1 MSQNISKPVESWELS
16 ALCLGELDNN
26 RAAEVRHALSLSP
39 ELQTEYNQLSDTIAT
54 LRGSMNELFAIPS
67 IIDVSKDSNPIIEA
81 NTLAATQRDTV
92 LAAAAK
98 HTQPTSK
105 HASNETGSNV
115 TLPPSTSAW
124 QSAWPML
131 AVVAASIAIVFGL
144 SPVYLRKNQSTNKEN
159 KIALAN
165 AAEKSAPVQSDDMIK
180 LNDKGTFT
188 NASTEA
194 TIVDSVAH
202 PQKGKPNTESAATSV
217 AEKTEQFSLVESLA
231 DNEGRTNSTT
241 DRLGSVAKSG
251 ATTKIEIMPS
261 EPTNVRRGPA
271 STIAKSNIE
280 SSTRSREFVETI
292 LQTEIT
298 TTTQPATGGSPISGT
313 ASTYE
318 SATQSESKDRERV
331 ASGVQVDEYRT
342 RLDDRSSLQ
351 EAESPIQNKPLE
363 KASPGFSA
371 PAGPVPTSLS
381 AASPNSGEELL
392 RQQSLGFNPPSDPGS
407 RNRPASPNEAWG
419 AMGTRDTSDNWHEEL
434 RLERRLGRDPT
445 ASGDRF
451 APFVPNP
458 WYSPTKDPLSTV
470 SIDVDTASYAKVRQL
485 LNESEQM
492 PAPGAVRIEEFVNYF
507 DYNYATPQ
515 DDQPFS
521 AALAVGPCPWN
532 AENRLVRIA
541 IQAKKV
547 DMKERESANVV
558 LLIDVSGSM
567 NQPNKLPLV
576 KRTVQT
582 FVRQMRANDRIAIVV
597 YAGAAGLV
605 LPSTSGREQSTI
617 LDAIERLNAGGS
629 TNGGQGIQLAYSIAR
644 ENFVPNGINRV
655 VLCTDGDFNVGVTG
669 DDALVGLVKEN
680 AKSKVF
686 LTCLG
691 FGVGNFNDSMMEKIS
706 NEGNGIY
713 GFVDNDREARRW
725 MCEKLDSSL
734 VTIAKDVKLQ
744 VEFNPATVGSYRLIG
759 YENRI
764 LKHEDFN
771 NDRKDAGDVNAGHRV
786 TAFYEIVPPGRSPT
800 VPEVDPLRYTTGT
813 NKPASSAIEESK
825 AATNETQIGTQ
836 PPVASD
842 ELLTL
847 KIRYKKPEGDVST
860 KVEFP
865 LKGTTNGEEAGD
877 ADFEWASHVA
887 LFATML
893 RDPNAF
899 TQSQW
904 KHLVEKVDAMLA
916 GTKDADREEFG
927 SMVRK
932 AYRLVD
938 AMAPRWDPK
947 TLE

>member
-16 ALCLGELDNN
+16 ALCLGELDST
-26 RAAEVRHALSLSP
+26 RAEEVRHALSLSID
-39 ELQTEYNQLSDTIAT
+39 LQNEYNQLSETIDA

-67 IIDVSKDSNPIIEA
+67 VNDVSVDGHP
-81 NTLAATQRDTV
+81 TTTDTMLAASQRDSV

-98 HTQPTSK
+98 HAHQNTE
-105 HASNETGSNV
+105 HTGAESVNKV
-115 TLPPSTSAW
+115 GLNHSSRSW
-124 QSAWPML
+124 HSAWPAL

-144 SPVYLRKNQSTNKEN
+144 SPMYLRRNQSSNPKSAIASVPTEKSSQSLQSNEVTALGEGLTDEMPKAGEIASTNPDTVNGKDSLAKQGGAKGKQNQKSLSQNQSRAEN
-159 KIALAN
+159 KP
-165 AAEKSAPVQSDDMIK
+165 SSFD
-180 LNDKGTFT
+180 
-188 NASTEA
+188 
-194 TIVDSVAH
+194 
-202 PQKGKPNTESAATSV
+202 
-217 AEKTEQFSLVESLA
+217 SLA
-231 DNEGRTNSTT
+231 T
-241 DRLGSVAKSG
+241 LG
-251 ATTKIEIMPS
+251 
-261 EPTNVRRGPA
+261 N
-271 STIAKSNIE
+271 
-280 SSTRSREFVETI
+280 
-292 LQTEIT
+292 
-298 TTTQPATGGSPISGT
+298 
-313 ASTYE
+313 
-318 SATQSESKDRERV
+318 
-331 ASGVQVDEYRT
+331 
-342 RLDDRSSLQ
+342 
-351 EAESPIQNKPLE
+351 
-363 KASPGFSA
+363 
-371 PAGPVPTSLS
+371 AGD
-381 AASPNSGEELL
+381 AASPASLPSESSVARRGSNSIYAGLSETL
-392 RQQSLGFNPPSDPGS
+392 QKTP
-407 RNRPASPNEAWG
+407 PASVQDKEVGQKDQNQTAPKSEKQATDGAAVPSVELTNKPMNDESKTNEHLDLALSVQVVEARKKLGSERG
-419 AMGTRDTSDNWHEEL
+419 AVEAQPTKLNMPTTNDRLSLLDSKAQSTAAASAPMDHFSENIELRMRSYGVNSPGNPESPYGSNEVMGTRDNGQYWNESL
-434 RLERRLGRDPT
+434 RRENRHGRDPI

-451 APFVPNP
+451 AAFAPNP
-458 WYSPTKDPLSTV
+458 WFSPAKDPLSTV

-485 LNESEQM
+485 LNESEQL

-507 DYNYATPQ
+507 DYKYATPQ

-532 AENRLVRIA
+532 SENRLVRIA
-541 IQAKKV
+541 IQAKQV
-547 DMKERESANVV
+547 DMREREPANVV

-582 FVRQMRANDRIAIVV
+582 FVRQMRGNDRIAIVV

-617 LDAIERLNAGGS
+617 LDAIERLSAGGS
-629 TNGGQGIQLAYSIAR
+629 TNGGQGIQLAYTIAR

-669 DDALVGLVKEN
+669 DDALVALVKEN
-680 AKSKVF
+680 AQSKVF

-706 NEGNGIY
+706 NEGNGVY

-734 VTIAKDVKLQ
+734 VTVAKDVKLQ
-744 VEFNPATVGSYRLIG
+744 IEFNPATVGSYRLVG

-800 VPEVDPLRYTTGT
+800 VPAVDPLRYATTT
-813 NKPASSAIEESK
+813 EKPDSPAPERSKSADND
-825 AATNETQIGTQ
+825 AQISTAQ
-836 PPVASD
+836 PVASD

-847 KIRYKKPEGDVST
+847 KIRFKKPEGDVST

-865 LKGTTNGEEAGD
+865 LKGTTDGAESGD

-893 RDPNAF
+893 RDPQAF
-899 TQSQW
+899 TQTQW
-904 KHLVEKVDAMLA
+904 KQLVEKVDAMLA

-938 AMAPRWDPK
+938 ATAPRWNPQPR
-947 TLE
+947 E